1 MNLSVAPTIRFV
13 VEADPEFDDAAP
25 IQVTPGER
33 VTVVATS
40 EGDFPGFVCVAN
52 SAGATGWVPKRYLN
66 AERPIA
72 VVVHPYDTTVLM
84 PQVGDRVEVL
94 EDDVE
99 SGWSWCRADG
109 SAEGWV
115 MNRALRLTDLTA
127 PVRAQL
133 TAYNAR
139 NIDAFI
145 ECYAEDCVV
154 EDGIGTML
162 MRGRAAMRESYAAM
176 FAASPEL
183 NCRLVSRIV
192 LDEYV
197 LDEER
202 VTGRAGLPDEA
213 HVVAVYRIA
222 DGLIQHVRFLR

>member
-1 MNLSVAPTIRFV
+1 MNLSAAPVIRFV
-13 VEADPEFDDAAP
+13 VEADPEYNDATP
-25 IQVTPGER
+25 IQITPGER
-33 VTVVATS
+33 VTVVSAS
-40 EGDFPGFVCVAN
+40 GGDFPAFVCIAN
-52 SAGATGWVPKRYLN
+52 SAGATGWVPERYLS

-94 EDDVE
+94 QDDAK
-99 SGWSWCRADG
+99 SSWSWCRAVNG
-109 SAEGWV
+109 AEGWV

-133 TAYNAR
+133 AAYNAR
-139 NIDAFI
+139 DIDAFI
-145 ECYAEDCVV
+145 DCYAEDCVV
-154 EDGIGTML
+154 EDGAGTVA

-176 FAASPEL
+176 FTASPEL

-202 VTGRAGLPDEA
+202 VTGRAGLPDES
-213 HVVAVYRIA
+213 HVVAVYRVA
-222 DGLIQHVRFLR
+222 EGLIQHVRFLR